1 MTPKPDPG
9 IGPLAVTG
17 MGCITPCGKD
27 VRTFWASLSEGKS
40 GIDRIACFETT
51 GYDVHVAGEVK
62 DFVPAE
68 YGLDPKEARRLDR
81 YVLLAIAAAREA
93 IRQAGLDDVPTDPDR
108 VGIIIGTGIG
118 GIRSIETQ
126 MDNLRKKGP
135 SRVSPLLVPS
145 GTPDVPA
152 NEISILYGFKG
163 PSGAVST
170 ACSSGSDA
178 IIAAAR
184 AIRAG
189 EADVMIAGGAEAPV
203 SELSLATFSNLK
215 ALSRADGEPSRVCRP
230 FDKNRSGFVLAEGAG
245 ILVLESVEH
254 ARRRGAKILAL
265 LAGYG
270 QTTDA
275 YHKTAPDPTGAGAA
289 KAIRQAMERARVI
302 PEEVGYINAHGTST
316 PHNDPM
322 ETLAIKDALGEHA
335 RRIPVS
341 STKSMTGHLIGGAG
355 AVEAIASVQAILTG
369 VLPPTINYETR
380 DPDCDLDYVPNT
392 AIERHV
398 DVVISNSFGFGGH
411 NSSLLFRSLN
421 GTKHLERRL
430 L

>member
-1 MTPKPDPG
+1 MTTQTDPSFR
-9 IGPLAVTG
+9 PLAVTG
-17 MGCITPCGKD
+17 LGCITPCGKD
-27 VRTFWASLSEGKS
+27 VGAFWGSLAEGRS
-40 GIDRIACFETT
+40 GIDRVTCFDTA

-81 YVLLAIAAAREA
+81 YVLFAIAAAREA
-93 IRQAGLDDVPTDPDR
+93 VRQAGLDDAPVDPDR

-126 MDNLRKKGP
+126 MDILRKKGP

-152 NEISILYGFKG
+152 NEVSILYGFKG
-163 PSGAVST
+163 PSGSVST

-184 AIRAG
+184 AIREG
-189 EADVMIAGGAEAPV
+189 EADVMIAGGAEAPI
-203 SELSLATFSNLK
+203 SELSLATFANLK
-215 ALSRADGEPSRVCRP
+215 ALSRAEGDPTRVCRP
-230 FDKNRSGFVLAEGAG
+230 FDRNRSGFVLAEGAG
-245 ILVLESVEH
+245 IIVLESIEH
-254 ARRRGAKILAL
+254 ARRRGARILAF

-289 KAIRQAMERARVI
+289 KAIRHAMERARVT

-316 PHNDPM
+316 IHNDPM
-322 ETLAIKDALGEHA
+322 ETLAIKAALGEHA

-341 STKSMTGHLIGGAG
+341 STKSMTGHLIAGAG
-355 AVEAIASVQAILTG
+355 AVEAVACVQAILTG
-369 VLPPTINYETR
+369 VLPPTINYETP
-380 DPDCDLDYVPNT
+380 DPDCDLDYVPNA

-411 NSSLLFRSLN
+411 NSSLLFRSTN
-421 GTKHLERRL
+421 GKRRLER
-430 L
+430 